1 MNRRQFKKWLSKGK
15 HKSYK
20 NAVQTI
26 DMVIVDW
33 FIHYV
38 FDASDIPGIAN
49 IHTHG
54 LEKYNHL
61 NFQLVLSVG
70 TDEAKYILNTMSRR
84 VQKGEIFHEGDMVS
98 DIFDDCDVLLKK
110 YHETGRDVLRIIV
123 PDSDNRFPGEEGCE
137 EPYSHQEDS
146 CLDIM

>member
-1 MNRRQFKKWLSKGK
+1 MNKRQFKKWLSKGK

-20 NAVQTI
+20 NVAQ
-26 DMVIVDW
+26 MVVVDW

-38 FDASDIPGIAN
+38 FDATNIPNIVN

-54 LEKYNHL
+54 LENYNHL
-61 NFQLVLSVG
+61 NFQLVLAVG
-70 TDEAKYILNTMSRR
+70 TDEAKYILNTMGRR
-84 VQKGEIFHEGDMVS
+84 VQKGEVFHEGDMVS
-98 DIFDDCDVLLKK
+98 GIFEDCDITLKK
-110 YHETGRDVLRIIV
+110 YHETGRDVLRIII
-123 PDSDNRFPGEEGCE
+123 PDRNNRFPGEEGCE